1 MPQPDLFPDD
11 VYPNAPG
18 ARRNKQS
25 RNGASFIAPHAKTLR
40 ERVLSVLRHHALTAH
55 EVAIVLDVPN
65 TSTQPRISE
74 LVKLGNV
81 VDSGRTRK
89 NGSGVNATV
98 WKAIA

>member
-1 MPQPDLFPDD
+1 MQSDLFPDTT
-11 VYPNAPG
+11 YPNAPG

-25 RNGASFIAPHAKTLR
+25 RDGAKFIAPHAKTLR
-40 ERVLSVLRHHALTAH
+40 ERVLSVLHHHALTAH
-55 EVAIVLDVPN
+55 EIAVVLDVAN

-74 LVKLGNV
+74 LVKLGKV

-98 WKAIA
+98 WKAVA